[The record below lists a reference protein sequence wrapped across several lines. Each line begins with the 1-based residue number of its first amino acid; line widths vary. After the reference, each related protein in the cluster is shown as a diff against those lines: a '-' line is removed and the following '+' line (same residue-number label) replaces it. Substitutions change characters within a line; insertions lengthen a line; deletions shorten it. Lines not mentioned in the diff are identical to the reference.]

1 MQIPNLGILA
11 IEICYKLLQH
21 LQIFTTFHVLPL
33 AGYAQNE
40 NRVVLVYDHF
50 DGDNSCLKCLFKFKR
65 KDMIFEFIDAG
76 DWSEVLHWVFC
87 PGSILPVHPDAVEN
101 DGEADVEDEV
111 DEAKNQGNNSLSFP
125 N

>member
-50 DGDNSCLKCLFKFKR
+50 GGDHFCFEFLIKFK
-65 KDMIFEFIDAG
+65 KKENA
-76 DWSEVLHWVFC
+76 
-87 PGSILPVHPDAVEN
+87 SI
-101 DGEADVEDEV
+101 
-111 DEAKNQGNNSLSFP
+111 
-125 N
+125 